1 MNSHCWHHKKCIENI
16 ADVSVWIMYLKKNYS
31 RLIGW
36 KRMRVQITNSAH
48 AFKISSFLT
57 FSLQFFCLKKIYSSL
72 LTPNCTHPKSCYY
85 LYGEFTQAFHW
96 KLALPNHTRIQLPW
110 QVFLSPPKVYPCLQT
125 QVKDWYVLTQE
136 CSQPPLLVAHSS
148 TSESEKWDGVRT
160 TTTVIGIRGINGV
173 MVIVLFLLTHE
184 CYSPWF
190 TYF

>member
-1 MNSHCWHHKKCIENI
+1 MYRKYCWCECLNNVLEKK
-16 ADVSVWIMYLKKNYS
+16 YYS
-31 RLIGW
+31 RLIDW
-36 KRMRVQITNSAH
+36 KCMRVQITNSAH

-72 LTPNCTHPKSCYY
+72 LTPNCTHSKSYYY
-85 LYGEFTQAFHW
+85 LYGAFTQAFHW

-148 TSESEKWDGVRT
+148 TSESEQWDGVRI

-184 CYSPWF
+184 CYSPWWF
-190 TYF
+190 TYV

>member
-31 RLIGW
+31 RLIGK